1 MQVVTN
7 KGIFLEEENAELRRV
22 LIQGIGY
29 SRICQELEAV
39 ELDTWREY
47 TLLRIDK
54 NIDFDLINML
64 KMTCPSTG
72 HIHFLRVPPEITSAR
87 EAIKWVNE
95 GVDAE
100 DFSVQT

>member
-1 MQVVTN
+1 MSCDRAATKPHHSLN
-7 KGIFLEEENAELRRV
+7 
-22 LIQGIGY
+22 LITIQSI
-29 SRICQELEAV
+29 IEAV

-64 KMTCPSTG
+64 KMTCPSTR
-72 HIHFLRVPPEITSAR
+72 HIHFLRVPPEITSAK
-87 EAIKWVNE
+87 EAIKWVNW
-95 GVDAE
+95 GVLAE